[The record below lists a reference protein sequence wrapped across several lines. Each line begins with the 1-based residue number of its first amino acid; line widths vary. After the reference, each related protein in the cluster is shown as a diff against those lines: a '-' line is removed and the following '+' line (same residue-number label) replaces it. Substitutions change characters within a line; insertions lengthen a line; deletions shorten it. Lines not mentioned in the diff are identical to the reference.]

1 MPNIYNKPVADPTG
15 CGGSAVLNDPV
26 MTDGT
31 TASPIAVGSKNIII
45 PDSAFRVHFLCV
57 GTTDTLGCT
66 VSKKLGSTAI
76 DGAVKIPCGVEVVID
91 IGGANSSDGLFFD
104 SLDVVAAVETSYWF
118 DCETPGGA

>member
-1 MPNIYNKPVADPTG
+1 MPNIYNKPVADPSG
-15 CGGSAVLNDPV
+15 CGCAILNDPV

-31 TASPIAVGSKNIII
+31 TDSPIAIGAANIVI
-45 PDSAFRVHFLCV
+45 PDSAFRVNFVCV

-66 VSKKLGSTAI
+66 VNKKMGTTVI
-76 DGAVKIPCGVEVVID
+76 DGAVKVPCGIVVSMD
-91 IGGANSSDGLFFD
+91 IGGANSSDGLYFD